1 MTPREQAEVLFNK
14 FYGVPLYKKAVKD
27 CCLIAVNMIL
37 DEYHGPN
44 PEDSWETER
53 YLYWEQVK
61 EEICKM

>member
-27 CCLIAVNMIL
+27 CCLIAVEMIL
-37 DEYHGPN
+37 NEYKWDWQSDVRK
-44 PEDSWETER
+44 E
-53 YLYWEQVK
+53 YWEQVK